1 MSNELTKQDLEH
13 FSGELRKLL
22 HRSVDVADQI
32 EGESLDLGGGGL
44 DTQGDAGADA
54 EFEEVDLDSL
64 SVEEA
69 ATEATAAALKRISD
83 GTFGR
88 CTQCDEWIPRG
99 RLEVVPYA
107 PHCVSCQEAAEE
119 GDE

>member
-1 MSNELTKQDLEH
+1 MSNELTAQDLEH
-13 FSGELRKLL
+13 FGGELRKIL
-22 HRSVDVADQI
+22 HRATGTTDQI

-64 SVEEA
+64 GVEEA
-69 ATEATAAALKRISD
+69 ATEAAAAALKRISD
-83 GTFGR
+83 GTYGR
-88 CTQCDEWIPRG
+88 CTECSGWIPRG

-107 PHCVSCQEAAEE
+107 PLCVSCQEAAEE
-119 GDE
+119 EA